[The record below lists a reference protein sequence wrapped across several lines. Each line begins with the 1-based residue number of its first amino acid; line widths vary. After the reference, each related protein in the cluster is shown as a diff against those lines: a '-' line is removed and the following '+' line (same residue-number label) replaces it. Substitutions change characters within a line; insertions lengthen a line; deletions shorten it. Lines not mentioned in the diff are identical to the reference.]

1 MKEWWRIRFPCKLQA
16 MARPRD
22 GSSLLHSNFVQLFF
36 CGNKDIFI
44 HEQMSGLQDLS
55 GTDSLFGSWELEGGN
70 GSLWYGDF

>member
-44 HEQMSGLQDLS
+44 HEQRSGLQDLS
-55 GTDSLFGSWELEGGN
+55 GTREDM
-70 GSLWYGDF
+70 LWDRAFPGAEHAITMA